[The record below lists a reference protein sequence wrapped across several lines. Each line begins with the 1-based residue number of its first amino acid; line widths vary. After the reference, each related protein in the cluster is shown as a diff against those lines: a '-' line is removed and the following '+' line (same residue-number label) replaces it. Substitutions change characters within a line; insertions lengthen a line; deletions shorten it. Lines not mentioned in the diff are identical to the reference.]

1 MHKADTNKHAE
12 RPRLAAYAALL
23 ALALFQLGFATHQAD
38 HAVTELGETCAAC
51 AHYNDADAALA
62 PAEPAPLLLQADPF
76 VPAPPALA
84 RAVTALYSSPIRA
97 PPAG

>member
-1 MHKADTNKHAE
+1 MHKANTNKQAK

-23 ALALFQLGFATHQAD
+23 ALALFQLGFATHQVD

-62 PAEPAPLLLQADPF
+62 PAGPAPLLPQADPF
-76 VPAPPALA
+76 APLPPALA
-84 RAVTALYSSPIRA
+84 RAAAAPYSSPIRA
-97 PPAG
+97 PPVG